1 MGVNKVNYGAK
12 TVIDLSKDTVTAS
25 KLLKGV
31 TAHDKNGDQ
40 ITGTYEA
47 GTSGGGTD
55 TSDATA
61 VASNILEEKTAY
73 IASGK
78 VTGTMQNRGATAGT
92 ISKKT
97 GAYIIPEGY
106 HNGDGSV
113 TIAEAEREKIV
124 PENIKN
130 GITLL
135 GVSGTY
141 TGDGTGGTEVD
152 KTGKGEYLWAK
163 YTELIGWVKTSE
175 DVGKDRPSGYSTT
188 EYTGATITEDGY
200 YKLDNSIGINKYY
213 LPTGATN
220 GKTKSVLYRP
230 YGYRTDYYI
239 LTLSDEKGAT
249 GKKGTDLLG
258 YISSDS
264 SDSYPN
270 AGVQDGV
277 YYLAVSAPDVNA
289 IASKML
295 ENTVACGPDGKVTG
309 TIKRLTAQ
317 TITPGTEDQNI
328 DAGVYLSGKQ
338 TIKGDANLLAENIK
352 EGVELFGIT
361 GTYTGGDTVNP
372 YKGKT
377 IVAFGDSIIAGWGW
391 KEGTGIVQ
399 PLKEK
404 YPDGTWINNAESG
417 ANIAISNNPA
427 HTPIISQI
435 RSYIGQPDA
444 IIFDGGVND
453 LNNNIAMGN
462 ISDSYDS
469 NYDTTTICG
478 AMESALQ
485 YVMDTFPLAVKLYI
499 IPHSFSKNNYVDS
512 VHEKMIEIC
521 KKWNMPYLD
530 MRKCAQIAMT
540 SKNKSKYTRNAN
552 TGVGDGVHP
561 TETWY
566 RKFYAPLVD
575 QRLRDL
581 GIGYTESVAPA
592 TVPVTGVTLDK
603 STLSMQVGD
612 SQKLTS
618 TVRPSNATNQ
628 SVKWLASNDN
638 ITVSNGTV
646 TAKSTGRAVV
656 TVQTD
661 DGGYTATCD
670 VTIQKK
676 VPEIVPVT
684 GVELN
689 KSQMTLE
696 VDSSVTLIATVKP
709 STATNQSVK
718 WSVNNSNVIVQNG
731 TVTAKTVG
739 TSIVTVTTND
749 GNHKAQCTVEV
760 IAKQVQPSEPH
771 TNIGGLNIDGNC
783 YFDTEVLPDQNTN
796 TDIRL
801 YVKSNSTYICGARDD
816 NYKYGFTKTDN
827 FYAIR
832 GTVSSS
838 AKSCTF
844 WEDTWT
850 IKQTGATASFN
861 NNTVELDPIDSFTL
875 TSPYYIGTMSKNG
888 ASAGAGMVGAIIYA
902 KIYSG
907 SNLVADMIP
916 VKKSDGTL
924 CLYDEIRKKYLY
936 NKGSGAVTE
945 LK

>member
-1 MGVNKVNYGAK
+1 MGVSKINYGPR
-12 TVIDLSKDTVTAS
+12 TVMDLSKDTVTAS

-40 ITGTYEA
+40 ITGTYE
-47 GTSGGGTD
+47 
-55 TSDATA
+55 
-61 VASNILEEKTAY
+61 
-73 IASGK
+73 
-78 VTGTMQNRGATAGT
+78 
-92 ISKKT
+92 
-97 GAYIIPEGY
+97 
-106 HNGDGSV
+106 GDGS
-113 TIAEAEREKIV
+113 
-124 PENIKN
+124 
-130 GITLL
+130 
-135 GVSGTY
+135 
-141 TGDGTGGTEVD
+141 GGTEID
-152 KTGKGEYLWAK
+152 KTGNGAYAWAK
-163 YTELIGWVKTSE
+163 YSELIDYVETKESTGSSN
-175 DVGKDRPSGYSTT
+175 RPSGFDYTQ
-188 EYTGATITEDGY
+188 EYTSRTITSDGY
-200 YKLDNSIGINKYY
+200 YNLKSGGISLDKLY
-213 LPTGATN
+213 LPTNSEN
-220 GKTKSVLYRP
+220 GKAKKIAYKP
-230 YGYRTDYYI
+230 YGYNTQYQI
-239 LTLSDEKGAT
+239 WTLSDEKGAT

-435 RSYIGQPDA
+435 RSYTGQPDA

-838 AKSCTF
+838 AKPCMF

-861 NNTVELDPIDSFTL
+861 NNTVELDPIDSFAL
-875 TSPYYIGTMSKNG
+875 TSPFYIGCMSKNG
-888 ASAGAGMVGAIIYA
+888 EAAGAGMVGAIIYA

-907 SNLVADMIP
+907 SELVADMIP
-916 VKKSDGTL
+916 VKKADGTL

>member
-1 MGVNKVNYGAK
+1 MTIEEALEASAVELVNDIFLINPESRVITVPESEKIFGVYNDGNTERKHFRCPKIVGDN
-12 TVIDLSKDTVTAS
+12 IDLSAMH
-25 KLLKGV
+25 LYINYQN
-31 TAHDKNGDQ
+31 ANGQKYPYLIEDVQ
-40 ITGTYEA
+40 TDGDYITF
-47 GTSGGGTD
+47 S
-55 TSDATA
+55 
-61 VASNILEEKTAY
+61 
-73 IASGK
+73 
-78 VTGTMQNRGATAGT
+78 
-92 ISKKT
+92 
-97 GAYIIPEGY
+97 
-106 HNGDGSV
+106 
-113 TIAEAEREKIV
+113 
-124 PENIKN
+124 
-130 GITLL
+130 
-135 GVSGTY
+135 
-141 TGDGTGGTEVD
+141 
-152 KTGKGEYLWAK
+152 W
-163 YTELIGWVKTSE
+163 LIG
-175 DVGKDRPSGYSTT
+175 
-188 EYTGATITEDGY
+188 
-200 YKLDNSIGINKYY
+200 
-213 LPTGATN
+213 
-220 GKTKSVLYRP
+220 
-230 YGYRTDYYI
+230 
-239 LTLSDEKGAT
+239 
-249 GKKGTDLLG
+249 
-258 YISSDS
+258 
-264 SDSYPN
+264 
-270 AGVQDGV
+270 
-277 YYLAVSAPDVNA
+277 PDV
-289 IASKML
+289 
-295 ENTVACGPDGKVTG
+295 VA
-309 TIKRLTAQ
+309 
-317 TITPGTEDQNI
+317 
-328 DAGVYLSGKQ
+328 Y
-338 TIKGDANLLAENIK
+338 KGQVKFILCAKKDANLEWNTTLAEGTVLEGLEATDEVVDRNPDIIEQILTRLDNVTEIPQEKVSSAVEEYMAKNPINIP
-352 EGVELFGIT
+352 ES
-361 GTYTGGDTVNP
+361 P

-435 RSYIGQPDA
+435 RSYTGQPDA

-838 AKSCTF
+838 AKPCTF

-907 SNLVADMIP
+907 SELVADMIP
-916 VKKSDGTL
+916 VKKADGTL

>member
-1 MGVNKVNYGAK
+1 MTIEEALEASAVELVNDIFLINPESRVITVPESEKIFGVYNDGNTERKHFRCPKIVGDN
-12 TVIDLSKDTVTAS
+12 IDLSAMH
-25 KLLKGV
+25 LYINYQN
-31 TAHDKNGDQ
+31 ANGQKYPYLIEDVQ
-40 ITGTYEA
+40 TDGDYITF
-47 GTSGGGTD
+47 S
-55 TSDATA
+55 
-61 VASNILEEKTAY
+61 
-73 IASGK
+73 
-78 VTGTMQNRGATAGT
+78 
-92 ISKKT
+92 
-97 GAYIIPEGY
+97 
-106 HNGDGSV
+106 
-113 TIAEAEREKIV
+113 
-124 PENIKN
+124 
-130 GITLL
+130 
-135 GVSGTY
+135 
-141 TGDGTGGTEVD
+141 
-152 KTGKGEYLWAK
+152 W
-163 YTELIGWVKTSE
+163 LIG
-175 DVGKDRPSGYSTT
+175 
-188 EYTGATITEDGY
+188 
-200 YKLDNSIGINKYY
+200 
-213 LPTGATN
+213 
-220 GKTKSVLYRP
+220 
-230 YGYRTDYYI
+230 
-239 LTLSDEKGAT
+239 
-249 GKKGTDLLG
+249 
-258 YISSDS
+258 
-264 SDSYPN
+264 
-270 AGVQDGV
+270 
-277 YYLAVSAPDVNA
+277 PDV
-289 IASKML
+289 
-295 ENTVACGPDGKVTG
+295 VA
-309 TIKRLTAQ
+309 
-317 TITPGTEDQNI
+317 
-328 DAGVYLSGKQ
+328 Y
-338 TIKGDANLLAENIK
+338 KGQVKFILCAKKDANLEWNTTLAEGTVLEGLEATDEVVDRNPDIIEQILTRLDNVTEIPQEKVSSAVEEYMAKNPINIP
-352 EGVELFGIT
+352 ES
-361 GTYTGGDTVNP
+361 P

-435 RSYIGQPDA
+435 RSYTGQPDA

-575 QRLRDL
+575 RRLRDL

-801 YVKSNSTYICGARDD
+801 HVKSNSTYICGARDD

-827 FYAIR
+827 FYAVR

-838 AKSCTF
+838 AKPCTF

-850 IKQTGATASFN
+850 IKQTGATTSFN
-861 NNTVELDPIDSFTL
+861 NNMVELDPIDSFTL

-907 SNLVADMIP
+907 SELIADMIP
-916 VKKSDGTL
+916 VQKSDGTL
-924 CLYDEIRKKYLY
+924 CLYDKIRKKYLY

>member
-1 MGVNKVNYGAK
+1 MA
-12 TVIDLSKDTVTAS
+12 I
-25 KLLKGV
+25 
-31 TAHDKNGDQ
+31 Q
-40 ITGTYEA
+40 
-47 GTSGGGTD
+47 
-55 TSDATA
+55 
-61 VASNILEEKTAY
+61 
-73 IASGK
+73 
-78 VTGTMQNRGATAGT
+78 MRRGQ
-92 ISKKT
+92 
-97 GAYIIPEGY
+97 
-106 HNGDGSV
+106 SV
-113 TIAEAEREKIV
+113 DFD
-124 PENIKN
+124 P
-130 GITLL
+130 
-135 GVSGTY
+135 
-141 TGDGTGGTEVD
+141 
-152 KTGKGEYLWAK
+152 
-163 YTELIGWVKTSE
+163 
-175 DVGKDRPSGYSTT
+175 
-188 EYTGATITEDGY
+188 
-200 YKLDNSIGINKYY
+200 
-213 LPTGATN
+213 
-220 GKTKSVLYRP
+220 
-230 YGYRTDYYI
+230 
-239 LTLSDEKGAT
+239 
-249 GKKGTDLLG
+249 
-258 YISSDS
+258 
-264 SDSYPN
+264 
-270 AGVQDGV
+270 
-277 YYLAVSAPDVNA
+277 
-289 IASKML
+289 SKML
-295 ENTVACGPDGKVTG
+295 PGEWAVSTDNESQKQMVYMCFAPGVV
-309 TIKRLTAQ
+309 KRMATL
-317 TITPGTEDQNI
+317 EDF
-328 DAGVYLSGKQ
+328 SGGSGS
-338 TIKGDANLLAENIK
+338 TN
-352 EGVELFGIT
+352 VET
-361 GTYTGGDTVNP
+361 SP

-453 LNNNIAMGN
+453 LNNSIPIGSIESGYDA
-462 ISDSYDS
+462 SY
-469 NYDTTTICG
+469 NTGTFCG

-485 YVMDTFPLAVKLYI
+485 YIMDTYPLAVKLYI
-499 IPHSFSKNNYVDS
+499 IPHSFAKDNSYVDS
-512 VHEKMIEIC
+512 IYSKAIEIC
-521 KKWNMPYLD
+521 DKWNMPYLD
-530 MRKCAQIAMT
+530 MRKCSQIAMT

-592 TVPVTGVTLDK
+592 TVSVTGVTLDK

-646 TAKSTGRAVV
+646 TAKSVGNSVV
-656 TVQTD
+656 TVRTV

-838 AKSCTF
+838 AKPCTF

-907 SNLVADMIP
+907 SELVADMIP
-916 VKKSDGTL
+916 VKKADGTL

-945 LK
+945 LKQMT

>member
-1 MGVNKVNYGAK
+1 MGVSKINYGPR
-12 TVIDLSKDTVTAS
+12 TVMDLSKDTVTAS

-40 ITGTYEA
+40 ITGTYE
-47 GTSGGGTD
+47 
-55 TSDATA
+55 
-61 VASNILEEKTAY
+61 
-73 IASGK
+73 
-78 VTGTMQNRGATAGT
+78 
-92 ISKKT
+92 
-97 GAYIIPEGY
+97 
-106 HNGDGSV
+106 GDGS
-113 TIAEAEREKIV
+113 
-124 PENIKN
+124 
-130 GITLL
+130 
-135 GVSGTY
+135 
-141 TGDGTGGTEVD
+141 GGTEID
-152 KTGKGEYLWAK
+152 KTGNGAYAWAK
-163 YTELIGWVKTSE
+163 YSELIDYVETKESTGSSN
-175 DVGKDRPSGYSTT
+175 RPSGFDYTQ
-188 EYTGATITEDGY
+188 EYTSRTITSDGY
-200 YKLDNSIGINKYY
+200 YNLKSGGISLDKLY
-213 LPTGATN
+213 LPTNSEN
-220 GKTKSVLYRP
+220 GKAKKIAYKP
-230 YGYRTDYYI
+230 YGYNTQYQI
-239 LTLSDEKGAT
+239 WTLSDEKGAT

-907 SNLVADMIP
+907 SELVADMIP
-916 VKKSDGTL
+916 VKKADGTL

>member
-1 MGVNKVNYGAK
+1 MGVSKINYGPR
-12 TVIDLSKDTVTAS
+12 TVMDLSKDTVTAS

-40 ITGTYEA
+40 ITGTYE
-47 GTSGGGTD
+47 
-55 TSDATA
+55 
-61 VASNILEEKTAY
+61 
-73 IASGK
+73 
-78 VTGTMQNRGATAGT
+78 
-92 ISKKT
+92 
-97 GAYIIPEGY
+97 
-106 HNGDGSV
+106 GDGS
-113 TIAEAEREKIV
+113 
-124 PENIKN
+124 
-130 GITLL
+130 
-135 GVSGTY
+135 
-141 TGDGTGGTEVD
+141 GGTEID
-152 KTGKGEYLWAK
+152 KTGNGAYAWAK
-163 YTELIGWVKTSE
+163 YSELIDYVETKESTGSSN
-175 DVGKDRPSGYSTT
+175 RPSGFDYTQ
-188 EYTGATITEDGY
+188 EYTSRTITSDGY
-200 YKLDNSIGINKYY
+200 YNLKSGGISLDKLY
-213 LPTGATN
+213 LPTNSEN
-220 GKTKSVLYRP
+220 GKAKKIAYKP
-230 YGYRTDYYI
+230 YGYNTQYQI
-239 LTLSDEKGAT
+239 WTLSDEKGAT

-391 KEGTGIVQ
+391 QEGTGIVQ

-435 RSYIGQPDA
+435 RSYTGQPDA

-561 TETWY
+561 VESWY
-566 RKFYAPLVD
+566 RTFYSPVVD
-575 QRLRDL
+575 QKLRSL
-581 GIGYTESVAPA
+581 GIGYATASVAPTVIAVTSVSLDKNTLSIKKGESAILTA
-592 TVPVTGVTLDK
+592 TVK
-603 STLSMQVGD
+603 
-612 SQKLTS
+612 
-618 TVRPSNATNQ
+618 PSNATNQ
-628 SVKWLASNDN
+628 SVKWSTSNSN
-638 ITVSNGTV
+638 VTVSNGEV
-646 TAKSTGRAVV
+646 TGKAVGTSVV
-656 TVQTD
+656 TVTTD
-661 DGGYTATCD
+661 DGGYTA
-670 VTIQKK
+670 
-676 VPEIVPVT
+676 
-684 GVELN
+684 
-689 KSQMTLE
+689 
-696 VDSSVTLIATVKP
+696 
-709 STATNQSVK
+709 
-718 WSVNNSNVIVQNG
+718 
-731 TVTAKTVG
+731 
-739 TSIVTVTTND
+739 
-749 GNHKAQCTVEV
+749 QCTVNVAENTV
-760 IAKQVQPSEPH
+760 DPSESH
-771 TNIGGLNIDGNC
+771 TKLESLSVDGNC
-783 YFDTEVLPDQNTN
+783 YFDTEILPDQNTN
-796 TDIRL
+796 TEAKL
-801 YVKSNSTYICGARDD
+801 YIKSGTTYICGARDD
-816 NYKYGFTKTDN
+816 KYKYGYTVTDN

-832 GTVSSS
+832 GSVSSA
-838 AKSCTF
+838 AKNTAF
-844 WEDTWT
+844 WEDVWT
-850 IKQTGATASFN
+850 IKQNGATTTFGN
-861 NNTVELDPIDSFTL
+861 NSVTLDNAGNFAL
-875 TSPYYIGTMSKNG
+875 TSPFYIGCMSKNG
-888 ASAGAGMVGAIIYA
+888 EAAGAGLKGKIYYA

-907 SNLVADMIP
+907 SELVADMIP
-916 VKKSDGTL
+916 VKKADGTL

>member
-1 MGVNKVNYGAK
+1 MTIEEALEASAVELVNDIFLINPESRVITVPESEKIFGVYNDGNTERKHFRCPKIVGDN
-12 TVIDLSKDTVTAS
+12 IDLSAMH
-25 KLLKGV
+25 LYINYQN
-31 TAHDKNGDQ
+31 ANGQKYPYLIEDVQ
-40 ITGTYEA
+40 TDGDYITF
-47 GTSGGGTD
+47 S
-55 TSDATA
+55 
-61 VASNILEEKTAY
+61 
-73 IASGK
+73 
-78 VTGTMQNRGATAGT
+78 
-92 ISKKT
+92 
-97 GAYIIPEGY
+97 
-106 HNGDGSV
+106 
-113 TIAEAEREKIV
+113 
-124 PENIKN
+124 
-130 GITLL
+130 
-135 GVSGTY
+135 
-141 TGDGTGGTEVD
+141 
-152 KTGKGEYLWAK
+152 W
-163 YTELIGWVKTSE
+163 LIG
-175 DVGKDRPSGYSTT
+175 
-188 EYTGATITEDGY
+188 
-200 YKLDNSIGINKYY
+200 
-213 LPTGATN
+213 
-220 GKTKSVLYRP
+220 
-230 YGYRTDYYI
+230 
-239 LTLSDEKGAT
+239 
-249 GKKGTDLLG
+249 
-258 YISSDS
+258 
-264 SDSYPN
+264 
-270 AGVQDGV
+270 
-277 YYLAVSAPDVNA
+277 PDV
-289 IASKML
+289 
-295 ENTVACGPDGKVTG
+295 VA
-309 TIKRLTAQ
+309 
-317 TITPGTEDQNI
+317 
-328 DAGVYLSGKQ
+328 Y
-338 TIKGDANLLAENIK
+338 KGQVKFILCAKKDANLEWNTTLAEGTVLEGLEATDEVVDRNPDIIEQILTRLDNVTEIPQEKVSSAVEEYMAKNPINIP
-352 EGVELFGIT
+352 ES
-361 GTYTGGDTVNP
+361 P

-435 RSYIGQPDA
+435 RSYTGQPDA

-575 QRLRDL
+575 RRLRDL

-801 YVKSNSTYICGARDD
+801 HVKSNSTYICGARDD

-838 AKSCTF
+838 AKPCTF

-850 IKQTGATASFN
+850 IKQTGATTSFN
-861 NNTVELDPIDSFTL
+861 NNMVELDPIDSFTL

-907 SNLVADMIP
+907 SELIADMIP
-916 VKKSDGTL
+916 VQKSDGTL
-924 CLYDEIRKKYLY
+924 CLYDKIRK
-936 NKGSGAVTE
+936 
-945 LK
+945 

>member
-1 MGVNKVNYGAK
+1 MTIEEALEASAVELVNDIFLINPESRVITVPESEKIFGVYNDGNTERKHFRCPKIVGDN
-12 TVIDLSKDTVTAS
+12 IDLSAMH
-25 KLLKGV
+25 LYINYQN
-31 TAHDKNGDQ
+31 ANGQKYPYLIEDVQ
-40 ITGTYEA
+40 TDGDYITF
-47 GTSGGGTD
+47 S
-55 TSDATA
+55 
-61 VASNILEEKTAY
+61 
-73 IASGK
+73 
-78 VTGTMQNRGATAGT
+78 
-92 ISKKT
+92 
-97 GAYIIPEGY
+97 
-106 HNGDGSV
+106 
-113 TIAEAEREKIV
+113 
-124 PENIKN
+124 
-130 GITLL
+130 
-135 GVSGTY
+135 
-141 TGDGTGGTEVD
+141 
-152 KTGKGEYLWAK
+152 W
-163 YTELIGWVKTSE
+163 LIG
-175 DVGKDRPSGYSTT
+175 
-188 EYTGATITEDGY
+188 
-200 YKLDNSIGINKYY
+200 
-213 LPTGATN
+213 
-220 GKTKSVLYRP
+220 
-230 YGYRTDYYI
+230 
-239 LTLSDEKGAT
+239 
-249 GKKGTDLLG
+249 
-258 YISSDS
+258 
-264 SDSYPN
+264 
-270 AGVQDGV
+270 
-277 YYLAVSAPDVNA
+277 PDV
-289 IASKML
+289 
-295 ENTVACGPDGKVTG
+295 VA
-309 TIKRLTAQ
+309 
-317 TITPGTEDQNI
+317 
-328 DAGVYLSGKQ
+328 Y
-338 TIKGDANLLAENIK
+338 KGQVKFILCAKKDANLEWNTTLAEGTVLEGLEATDEVVDRNPDIIEQILTRLDNVTEIPQEKVSSAVEEYMAKNPINIP
-352 EGVELFGIT
+352 ES
-361 GTYTGGDTVNP
+361 P

-435 RSYIGQPDA
+435 RSYAGQPDA

-575 QRLRDL
+575 RRLRDL

-709 STATNQSVK
+709 PTATNQSVK

-907 SNLVADMIP
+907 SELVADMIP
-916 VKKSDGTL
+916 VKKADGTL

>member
-1 MGVNKVNYGAK
+1 MGINKVMYGSR
-12 TVIDLSKDTVTAS
+12 TVIDISGDTVTPD
-25 KLLKGV
+25 KLLSGV
-31 TAHDKNGDQ
+31 IGHNASGER
-40 ITGTYEA
+40 ITGTHKCE
-47 GTSGGGTD
+47 GGT
-55 TSDATA
+55 AEG
-61 VASNILEEKTAY
+61 I
-73 IASGK
+73 G
-78 VTGTMQNRGATAGT
+78 
-92 ISKKT
+92 T
-97 GAYIIPEGY
+97 GAYVWAIYDTKEEWDYTTKSLSGSTFPNGY
-106 HNGDGSV
+106 D
-113 TIAEAEREKIV
+113 
-124 PENIKN
+124 
-130 GITLL
+130 
-135 GVSGTY
+135 
-141 TGDGTGGTEVD
+141 
-152 KTGKGEYLWAK
+152 
-163 YTELIGWVKTSE
+163 
-175 DVGKDRPSGYSTT
+175 STT
-188 EYTGATITEDGY
+188 YVGWTITDDGY
-200 YKLDNSIGINKYY
+200 FELNKGTTSGDTYY
-213 LPTGATN
+213 LPED
-220 GKTKSVLYRP
+220 SVGRKAKKILREGRYSAINP
-230 YGYRTDYYI
+230 YTVMTVKDAPD
-239 LTLSDEKGAT
+239 TVKG
-249 GKKGTDLLG
+249 DNLLG
-258 YISSDS
+258 YISADAA
-264 SDSYPN
+264 DAYPLK
-270 AGVQDGV
+270 GVQDNK
-277 YYLAVSAPDVNA
+277 YYIRISGSDADATA
-289 IASKML
+289 GKML
-295 ENTVACGPDGKVTG
+295 SGIVGYTNNGRVTG
-309 TIKRLTAQ
+309 SIQSQAAQ

-435 RSYIGQPDA
+435 RSYTGQPDA

-575 QRLRDL
+575 RRLRDL
-581 GIGYTESVAPA
+581 GIGYTESVTP
-592 TVPVTGVTLDK
+592 TIIPVTGVTLDK
-603 STLSMQVGD
+603 SALSMQVGA
-612 SQKLTS
+612 SQKLTCM
-618 TVRPSNATNQ
+618 VQPPNATNQ
-628 SVKWLASNDN
+628 SVTWLASNDN

-646 TAKSTGRAVV
+646 TAKSVGNSVV
-656 TVQTD
+656 TVRTV
-661 DGGYTATCD
+661 DGGYTAVCD

-718 WSVNNSNVIVQNG
+718 WSTSNSNVTVSNG
-731 TVTAKTVG
+731 EVTGKAVG
-739 TSIVTVTTND
+739 TSVVTVTTDD
-749 GNHKAQCTVEV
+749 GGYTAQCTVNVAENTV
-760 IAKQVQPSEPH
+760 NPSESH
-771 TNIGGLNIDGNC
+771 TELESLSVDGNC
-783 YFDTEVLPDQNTN
+783 YFDTKILPDQNTN
-796 TDIRL
+796 TETKL
-801 YVKSNSTYICGARDD
+801 YVKSGTTYICGARDD
-816 NYKYGFTKTDN
+816 NYKYGYTTTDN
-827 FYAIR
+827 FYAVR
-832 GTVSSS
+832 GSVSSA
-838 AKSCTF
+838 AKNTAF
-844 WEDTWT
+844 WEDNWV
-850 IKQTGATASFN
+850 IKQNGATTTFGN
-861 NNTVELDPIDSFTL
+861 NSVTLDNAGDFAL
-875 TSPYYIGTMSKNG
+875 TSPYYIGCMSKNG
-888 ASAGAGMVGAIIYA
+888 EAAGTGLKGKIYYS

-924 CLYDEIRKKYLY
+924 CLYDKVRKKYLY

>member
-1 MGVNKVNYGAK
+1 MAIQMRRGAYAEFDPLKMLPGEWAVSIDNEPQKQMVYMCFAPGVVKRMA
-12 TVIDLSKDTVTAS
+12 TLEDF
-25 KLLKGV
+25 
-31 TAHDKNGDQ
+31 
-40 ITGTYEA
+40 
-47 GTSGGGTD
+47 SGGSGSTNVE
-55 TSDATA
+55 TS
-61 VASNILEEKTAY
+61 
-73 IASGK
+73 
-78 VTGTMQNRGATAGT
+78 
-92 ISKKT
+92 
-97 GAYIIPEGY
+97 
-106 HNGDGSV
+106 
-113 TIAEAEREKIV
+113 
-124 PENIKN
+124 
-130 GITLL
+130 
-135 GVSGTY
+135 
-141 TGDGTGGTEVD
+141 
-152 KTGKGEYLWAK
+152 
-163 YTELIGWVKTSE
+163 
-175 DVGKDRPSGYSTT
+175 
-188 EYTGATITEDGY
+188 
-200 YKLDNSIGINKYY
+200 
-213 LPTGATN
+213 
-220 GKTKSVLYRP
+220 
-230 YGYRTDYYI
+230 
-239 LTLSDEKGAT
+239 
-249 GKKGTDLLG
+249 
-258 YISSDS
+258 
-264 SDSYPN
+264 
-270 AGVQDGV
+270 
-277 YYLAVSAPDVNA
+277 
-289 IASKML
+289 
-295 ENTVACGPDGKVTG
+295 
-309 TIKRLTAQ
+309 
-317 TITPGTEDQNI
+317 
-328 DAGVYLSGKQ
+328 
-338 TIKGDANLLAENIK
+338 
-352 EGVELFGIT
+352 
-361 GTYTGGDTVNP
+361 P

-453 LNNNIAMGN
+453 LNNSIPIGSIESGYDA
-462 ISDSYDS
+462 SY
-469 NYDTTTICG
+469 NTGTFCG

-485 YVMDTFPLAVKLYI
+485 YIMDTYPLAVKLYI
-499 IPHSFSKNNYVDS
+499 IPHSFAKDNSYVDS
-512 VHEKMIEIC
+512 IYSKAIEIC
-521 KKWNMPYLD
+521 DKWNMPYLD
-530 MRKCAQIAMT
+530 MRKCSQIAMT

-561 TETWY
+561 VESWY
-566 RKFYAPLVD
+566 RTFYSPVID
-575 QRLRDL
+575 QKLRSL
-581 GIGYTESVAPA
+581 GIGYTTASVAPTVIPVTSVSLDKNTLNIKKGESATLTA
-592 TVPVTGVTLDK
+592 TVK
-603 STLSMQVGD
+603 
-612 SQKLTS
+612 
-618 TVRPSNATNQ
+618 PSDATNR
-628 SVKWLASNDN
+628 SVKWSANNSNV
-638 ITVSNGTV
+638 TVSNGKV
-646 TAKSTGRAVV
+646 TGKAVGTSVV
-656 TVQTD
+656 TVTTD

-749 GNHKAQCTVEV
+749 GNYKAQCTVEV

-816 NYKYGFTKTDN
+816 NYKYGYTKTDN

-838 AKSCTF
+838 AKPCTF

-907 SNLVADMIP
+907 SELIADMIP

-924 CLYDEIRKKYLY
+924 CLYDKIRKKYLY

-945 LK
+945 LKQMT

>member
-1 MGVNKVNYGAK
+1 MTIEEALEASAVELVNDIFLINPESRVITVPESEKIFGVYNDGNTERKHFRCPKIVGDN
-12 TVIDLSKDTVTAS
+12 IDLSAMH
-25 KLLKGV
+25 LYINYQN
-31 TAHDKNGDQ
+31 ANGQKYPYLIEDVQ
-40 ITGTYEA
+40 TDGDYITF
-47 GTSGGGTD
+47 S
-55 TSDATA
+55 
-61 VASNILEEKTAY
+61 
-73 IASGK
+73 
-78 VTGTMQNRGATAGT
+78 
-92 ISKKT
+92 
-97 GAYIIPEGY
+97 
-106 HNGDGSV
+106 
-113 TIAEAEREKIV
+113 
-124 PENIKN
+124 
-130 GITLL
+130 
-135 GVSGTY
+135 
-141 TGDGTGGTEVD
+141 
-152 KTGKGEYLWAK
+152 W
-163 YTELIGWVKTSE
+163 LIG
-175 DVGKDRPSGYSTT
+175 
-188 EYTGATITEDGY
+188 
-200 YKLDNSIGINKYY
+200 
-213 LPTGATN
+213 
-220 GKTKSVLYRP
+220 
-230 YGYRTDYYI
+230 
-239 LTLSDEKGAT
+239 
-249 GKKGTDLLG
+249 
-258 YISSDS
+258 
-264 SDSYPN
+264 
-270 AGVQDGV
+270 
-277 YYLAVSAPDVNA
+277 PDV
-289 IASKML
+289 
-295 ENTVACGPDGKVTG
+295 VA
-309 TIKRLTAQ
+309 
-317 TITPGTEDQNI
+317 
-328 DAGVYLSGKQ
+328 Y
-338 TIKGDANLLAENIK
+338 KGQVKFILCAKKDANLEWNTTLAEGTVLEGLEATDEVVDRNPDIIEQILTRLDNVTEIPQEKVSSAVEEYMAKNPINIP
-352 EGVELFGIT
+352 ES
-361 GTYTGGDTVNP
+361 P

-391 KEGTGIVQ
+391 REGTGIVQ

-404 YPDGTWINNAESG
+404 YPDGIWINNAESG
-417 ANIAISNNPA
+417 ANIAISNSPA

-435 RSYIGQPDA
+435 RSYTGQPDA

-907 SNLVADMIP
+907 SELVADMIP

-924 CLYDEIRKKYLY
+924 CLYDKVRKKYIY
-936 NKGSGAVTE
+936 KSGNGAVTE

>member
-1 MGVNKVNYGAK
+1 MGVSKINYGPR
-12 TVIDLSKDTVTAS
+12 TVMDLSKDTVTAS

-40 ITGTYEA
+40 ITGTYE
-47 GTSGGGTD
+47 
-55 TSDATA
+55 
-61 VASNILEEKTAY
+61 
-73 IASGK
+73 
-78 VTGTMQNRGATAGT
+78 
-92 ISKKT
+92 
-97 GAYIIPEGY
+97 
-106 HNGDGSV
+106 GDGS
-113 TIAEAEREKIV
+113 
-124 PENIKN
+124 
-130 GITLL
+130 
-135 GVSGTY
+135 
-141 TGDGTGGTEVD
+141 GGTEID
-152 KTGKGEYLWAK
+152 KTGNGAYAWAK
-163 YTELIGWVKTSE
+163 YSELIDYVETKESTGSSN
-175 DVGKDRPSGYSTT
+175 RPSGFDYTQ
-188 EYTGATITEDGY
+188 EYTSRTITSDGY
-200 YKLDNSIGINKYY
+200 YNLKSGGMSLDKLY
-213 LPTGATN
+213 LPTNSEN
-220 GKTKSVLYRP
+220 GKAKKIAYKP
-230 YGYRTDYYI
+230 YGYNTQYQI
-239 LTLSDEKGAT
+239 WTLSDEKGAT

-485 YVMDTFPLAVKLYI
+485 YVMDTFPLTVKLYI

-612 SQKLTS
+612 SQKLTCM
-618 TVRPSNATNQ
+618 VQPPNATNQ
-628 SVKWLASNDN
+628 SVTWLASNDN

-646 TAKSTGRAVV
+646 TAKSVGNSVV
-656 TVQTD
+656 TVRTV

-801 YVKSNSTYICGARDD
+801 YVKSNSTYIYGARDD

-827 FYAIR
+827 FYVIR

-838 AKSCTF
+838 AKPCMF

-907 SNLVADMIP
+907 SELVADMIP
-916 VKKSDGTL
+916 VKKADGTL

>member
-25 KLLKGV
+25 KLLKGI
-31 TAHDKNGDQ
+31 TAHDKNGDK

-47 GTSGGGTD
+47 GSSGGTD

-97 GAYIIPEGY
+97 GTYIIPEGY

-141 TGDGTGGTEVD
+141 TGDGSGGTEVD

-163 YTELIGWVKTSE
+163 YTELIGWVKTSK

-230 YGYRTDYYI
+230 YGYRTDYYV

-377 IVAFGDSIIAGWGW
+377 IVGFGDSVFAGWGW
-391 KEGTGIVQ
+391 KEGTGIIQ

-404 YPDGTWINNAESG
+404 YPDATWINKAESG
-417 ANIAISNNPA
+417 ANMAVTSSPA
-427 HTPIISQI
+427 HTPIVNQI
-435 RSYIGQPDA
+435 TTYTGAADA

-453 LNNNIAMGN
+453 INNSIPIGSIESGYDA
-462 ISDSYDS
+462 SY
-469 NYDTTTICG
+469 NTGTFCG

-485 YVMDTFPLAVKLYI
+485 YIMDRYPLAVKLYI
-499 IPHSFSKNNYVDS
+499 IPHSFAKDNSYVDS
-512 VHEKMIEIC
+512 IYSKAIEIC
-521 KKWNMPYLD
+521 EKWNMPYLD
-530 MRKCAQIAMT
+530 MRVYSQIAMT
-540 SKNKSKYTRNAN
+540 SANKDKYTRNAN

-561 TETWY
+561 VESWY
-566 RKFYAPLVD
+566 RTFYSPVVD
-575 QRLRDL
+575 QKLRSL
-581 GIGYTESVAPA
+581 GIGYATASVAPTVIAVTSVSLDKNTLSIKKGESAILTA
-592 TVPVTGVTLDK
+592 TVK
-603 STLSMQVGD
+603 
-612 SQKLTS
+612 
-618 TVRPSNATNQ
+618 PSNATNQ
-628 SVKWLASNDN
+628 SVKWSTSNSN
-638 ITVSNGTV
+638 VTVSNGEV
-646 TAKSTGRAVV
+646 TGKAVGTSVV
-656 TVQTD
+656 TVTTD
-661 DGGYTATCD
+661 DGGYTA
-670 VTIQKK
+670 
-676 VPEIVPVT
+676 
-684 GVELN
+684 
-689 KSQMTLE
+689 
-696 VDSSVTLIATVKP
+696 
-709 STATNQSVK
+709 
-718 WSVNNSNVIVQNG
+718 
-731 TVTAKTVG
+731 
-739 TSIVTVTTND
+739 
-749 GNHKAQCTVEV
+749 QCTVNVAENTV
-760 IAKQVQPSEPH
+760 DPSESH
-771 TNIGGLNIDGNC
+771 TKLESLSVDGNC
-783 YFDTEVLPDQNTN
+783 YFDTEILPDQNTN
-796 TDIRL
+796 TEAKL
-801 YVKSNSTYICGARDD
+801 YIKSGTTYICGARDD
-816 NYKYGFTKTDN
+816 KYKYGYTVTDN

-832 GTVSSS
+832 GSVSSA
-838 AKSCTF
+838 AKNTAF
-844 WEDTWT
+844 WEDVWT
-850 IKQTGATASFN
+850 IKQNGATTTFGN
-861 NNTVELDPIDSFTL
+861 NSVTLDNAGNFAL
-875 TSPYYIGTMSKNG
+875 TSPFYIGCMSKNG
-888 ASAGAGMVGAIIYA
+888 EAAGAGLKGKIYYA

-907 SNLVADMIP
+907 SELVADMIP
-916 VKKSDGTL
+916 VKKADGTL

>member
-1 MGVNKVNYGAK
+1 MTIEEALEASAVELVNDIFLINPESRVITVPESEKIFGVYNDGNTERKHFRCPKIVGDN
-12 TVIDLSKDTVTAS
+12 IDLSAMHLYINYQNANGQKYPYLIEDVQTDGDYITFSWLIGPDVVAYKGQVKFILCAKKDANSEWNTTLAEGTVLEGLEATDEVVDRNPDIIEQI
-25 KLLKGV
+25 LTRLDNV
-31 TAHDKNGDQ
+31 TEIPQEKISSAVEEYMAKNP
-40 ITGTYEA
+40 I
-47 GTSGGGTD
+47 
-55 TSDATA
+55 
-61 VASNILEEKTAY
+61 N
-73 IASGK
+73 
-78 VTGTMQNRGATAGT
+78 
-92 ISKKT
+92 
-97 GAYIIPEGY
+97 IPE
-106 HNGDGSV
+106 S
-113 TIAEAEREKIV
+113 
-124 PENIKN
+124 
-130 GITLL
+130 
-135 GVSGTY
+135 
-141 TGDGTGGTEVD
+141 
-152 KTGKGEYLWAK
+152 
-163 YTELIGWVKTSE
+163 
-175 DVGKDRPSGYSTT
+175 
-188 EYTGATITEDGY
+188 
-200 YKLDNSIGINKYY
+200 
-213 LPTGATN
+213 
-220 GKTKSVLYRP
+220 
-230 YGYRTDYYI
+230 
-239 LTLSDEKGAT
+239 
-249 GKKGTDLLG
+249 
-258 YISSDS
+258 
-264 SDSYPN
+264 
-270 AGVQDGV
+270 
-277 YYLAVSAPDVNA
+277 
-289 IASKML
+289 
-295 ENTVACGPDGKVTG
+295 
-309 TIKRLTAQ
+309 
-317 TITPGTEDQNI
+317 
-328 DAGVYLSGKQ
+328 
-338 TIKGDANLLAENIK
+338 
-352 EGVELFGIT
+352 
-361 GTYTGGDTVNP
+361 P

-561 TETWY
+561 TEAWY
-566 RKFYAPLVD
+566 RTFYAPVID

-581 GIGYTESVAPA
+581 GIGYTESVTP
-592 TVPVTGVTLDK
+592 TIISVTGVTLDK

-646 TAKSTGRAVV
+646 TAKTVGNSVV
-656 TVQTD
+656 TVRTV
-661 DGGYTATCD
+661 DGGYTAVCD

-801 YVKSNSTYICGARDD
+801 HVKSNSTYICGARDD

-827 FYAIR
+827 FYAVR

-838 AKSCTF
+838 AKPCTF

-850 IKQTGATASFN
+850 IKQTGATTSFN
-861 NNTVELDPIDSFTL
+861 NNMVELDPIDSFTL

-907 SNLVADMIP
+907 SELVADMIP
-916 VKKSDGTL
+916 VKKADGTL

>member
-25 KLLKGV
+25 KLLKGI
-31 TAHDKNGDQ
+31 TAHDKNGDK

-47 GTSGGGTD
+47 GSSGGTD

-97 GAYIIPEGY
+97 GTYIIPEGY

-135 GVSGTY
+135 GVS
-141 TGDGTGGTEVD
+141 
-152 KTGKGEYLWAK
+152 
-163 YTELIGWVKTSE
+163 
-175 DVGKDRPSGYSTT
+175 
-188 EYTGATITEDGY
+188 
-200 YKLDNSIGINKYY
+200 
-213 LPTGATN
+213 
-220 GKTKSVLYRP
+220 
-230 YGYRTDYYI
+230 
-239 LTLSDEKGAT
+239 
-249 GKKGTDLLG
+249 
-258 YISSDS
+258 
-264 SDSYPN
+264 
-270 AGVQDGV
+270 
-277 YYLAVSAPDVNA
+277 
-289 IASKML
+289 
-295 ENTVACGPDGKVTG
+295 
-309 TIKRLTAQ
+309 
-317 TITPGTEDQNI
+317 
-328 DAGVYLSGKQ
+328 
-338 TIKGDANLLAENIK
+338 
-352 EGVELFGIT
+352 

-435 RSYIGQPDA
+435 RSYTGQPDA

-561 TETWY
+561 VESWY
-566 RKFYAPLVD
+566 RTFYSPVVD
-575 QRLRDL
+575 QKLRSL
-581 GIGYTESVAPA
+581 GIGYATASVAP
-592 TVPVTGVTLDK
+592 TVIAVTSVSLDK
-603 STLSMQVGD
+603 NTLSIKKGE
-612 SQKLTS
+612 SAILT
-618 TVRPSNATNQ
+618 
-628 SVKWLASNDN
+628 
-638 ITVSNGTV
+638 
-646 TAKSTGRAVV
+646 
-656 TVQTD
+656 
-661 DGGYTATCD
+661 
-670 VTIQKK
+670 
-676 VPEIVPVT
+676 
-684 GVELN
+684 
-689 KSQMTLE
+689 
-696 VDSSVTLIATVKP
+696 ATVKP
-709 STATNQSVK
+709 SSATNQSVK
-718 WSVNNSNVIVQNG
+718 WSTSNSNVTVSNG
-731 TVTAKTVG
+731 EVTGKAVG
-739 TSIVTVTTND
+739 TSVVTVTTDD
-749 GNHKAQCTVEV
+749 GGYTAQCTVNVAENTV
-760 IAKQVQPSEPH
+760 DPSESH
-771 TNIGGLNIDGNC
+771 TELESLSVDGNC
-783 YFDTEVLPDQNTN
+783 YFDTEILPDQNTN
-796 TDIRL
+796 TEAKL
-801 YVKSNSTYICGARDD
+801 YIKSGTTYICGARDD
-816 NYKYGFTKTDN
+816 KYKYGYTVTDN

-832 GTVSSS
+832 GTVSSA
-838 AKSCTF
+838 AKNTAF
-844 WEDTWT
+844 WEDAWT
-850 IKQTGATASFN
+850 IKQNGATATFGN
-861 NNTVELDPIDSFTL
+861 NSVTLDNAGNFAL
-875 TSPYYIGTMSKNG
+875 TSPFYIGCMSKNG
-888 ASAGAGMVGAIIYA
+888 EAAGAGLKGKIYYA

-924 CLYDEIRKKYLY
+924 CLYDKVRKKYIY
-936 NKGSGAVTE
+936 NAGTGT
-945 LK
+945 LKEG

>member
-1 MGVNKVNYGAK
+1 MA
-12 TVIDLSKDTVTAS
+12 I
-25 KLLKGV
+25 
-31 TAHDKNGDQ
+31 Q
-40 ITGTYEA
+40 
-47 GTSGGGTD
+47 
-55 TSDATA
+55 
-61 VASNILEEKTAY
+61 
-73 IASGK
+73 
-78 VTGTMQNRGATAGT
+78 MRRG
-92 ISKKT
+92 
-97 GAYIIPEGY
+97 
-106 HNGDGSV
+106 
-113 TIAEAEREKIV
+113 
-124 PENIKN
+124 
-130 GITLL
+130 
-135 GVSGTY
+135 
-141 TGDGTGGTEVD
+141 
-152 KTGKGEYLWAK
+152 
-163 YTELIGWVKTSE
+163 
-175 DVGKDRPSGYSTT
+175 
-188 EYTGATITEDGY
+188 
-200 YKLDNSIGINKYY
+200 
-213 LPTGATN
+213 
-220 GKTKSVLYRP
+220 
-230 YGYRTDYYI
+230 
-239 LTLSDEKGAT
+239 
-249 GKKGTDLLG
+249 
-258 YISSDS
+258 
-264 SDSYPN
+264 
-270 AGVQDGV
+270 Q
-277 YYLAVSAPDVNA
+277 SADFDP
-289 IASKML
+289 SKML
-295 ENTVACGPDGKVTG
+295 PGEWAVSIDNESQKQMVYMCFAPGVV
-309 TIKRLTAQ
+309 KRMATL
-317 TITPGTEDQNI
+317 EDF
-328 DAGVYLSGKQ
+328 SGGSGS
-338 TIKGDANLLAENIK
+338 TN
-352 EGVELFGIT
+352 VET
-361 GTYTGGDTVNP
+361 SP

-391 KEGTGIVQ
+391 QEGTGIVQ

-417 ANIAISNNPA
+417 ANIAISNSPA
-427 HTPIISQI
+427 HTPIVNKI
-435 RSYIGQPDA
+435 RAYSGLADA

-453 LNNNIAMGN
+453 INNNITMGN
-462 ISDSYDS
+462 ITDSYDS

-478 AMESALQ
+478 AMESVLQ
-485 YVMDTFPLAVKLYI
+485 YIMDTYPLSVKLYI

-561 TETWY
+561 VESWY
-566 RKFYAPLVD
+566 RTFYSPVID
-575 QRLRDL
+575 QKLRSL
-581 GIGYTESVAPA
+581 GIGYATASVAPTVIPVTSVSLDKNTLNIKKGESATLTA
-592 TVPVTGVTLDK
+592 TVK
-603 STLSMQVGD
+603 
-612 SQKLTS
+612 
-618 TVRPSNATNQ
+618 PSDATNR
-628 SVKWLASNDN
+628 SVKWSANNSNV
-638 ITVSNGTV
+638 TVSNGKV
-646 TAKSTGRAVV
+646 TGQAVGTSVV
-656 TVQTD
+656 TVTTD

-709 STATNQSVK
+709 PTATNQSVK

-816 NYKYGFTKTDN
+816 NYKYGYTKTDN
-827 FYAIR
+827 FYVIR

-838 AKSCTF
+838 AKLHAF
-844 WEDTWT
+844 WEATWT

-861 NNTVELDPIDSFTL
+861 NDMVELDPIDSFTL

-888 ASAGAGMVGAIIYA
+888 ASAGAGMVGTIIYA

-907 SNLVADMIP
+907 SELVADMIP
-916 VKKSDGTL
+916 VKKADGTL
-924 CLYDEIRKKYLY
+924 CLYDKVRKKYLY

>member
-1 MGVNKVNYGAK
+1 MGINKVMYGSR
-12 TVIDLSKDTVTAS
+12 TVIDISGDTVTPD
-25 KLLKGV
+25 KLLSGV
-31 TAHDKNGDQ
+31 IGHNASGER
-40 ITGTYEA
+40 ITGTHKCE
-47 GTSGGGTD
+47 GGT
-55 TSDATA
+55 AEG
-61 VASNILEEKTAY
+61 I
-73 IASGK
+73 G
-78 VTGTMQNRGATAGT
+78 
-92 ISKKT
+92 T
-97 GAYIIPEGY
+97 GAYVWAIYDTKEEWDYTTKSLSGSTFPNGY
-106 HNGDGSV
+106 D
-113 TIAEAEREKIV
+113 
-124 PENIKN
+124 
-130 GITLL
+130 
-135 GVSGTY
+135 
-141 TGDGTGGTEVD
+141 
-152 KTGKGEYLWAK
+152 
-163 YTELIGWVKTSE
+163 
-175 DVGKDRPSGYSTT
+175 STT
-188 EYTGATITEDGY
+188 YVGWTITDDGY
-200 YKLDNSIGINKYY
+200 FELNKGTTSGDTYY
-213 LPTGATN
+213 LPED
-220 GKTKSVLYRP
+220 SVGRKAKKILREGRYSAINP
-230 YGYRTDYYI
+230 YTVMTVKDAPD
-239 LTLSDEKGAT
+239 TVKG
-249 GKKGTDLLG
+249 DNLLG
-258 YISSDS
+258 YISADAA
-264 SDSYPN
+264 DAYPLK
-270 AGVQDGV
+270 GVQDNK
-277 YYLAVSAPDVNA
+277 YYIRISGSDADATA
-289 IASKML
+289 GKML
-295 ENTVACGPDGKVTG
+295 SGIVGYTNNGRVTG
-309 TIKRLTAQ
+309 SIQSQAAQ
-317 TITPGTEDQNI
+317 TITPSTTDQTI
-328 DAGVYLSGKQ
+328 SSGKYLSGTQ

-435 RSYIGQPDA
+435 RSYTGQPDA

-566 RKFYAPLVD
+566 RTFYSPVID
-575 QRLRDL
+575 QKLRSL
-581 GIGYTESVAPA
+581 GIGYTTASVAP
-592 TVPVTGVTLDK
+592 TVIPVTSVSLDK
-603 STLSMQVGD
+603 NTLNIKKGESAT
-612 SQKLTS
+612 LT
-618 TVRPSNATNQ
+618 
-628 SVKWLASNDN
+628 
-638 ITVSNGTV
+638 
-646 TAKSTGRAVV
+646 
-656 TVQTD
+656 
-661 DGGYTATCD
+661 
-670 VTIQKK
+670 
-676 VPEIVPVT
+676 
-684 GVELN
+684 
-689 KSQMTLE
+689 
-696 VDSSVTLIATVKP
+696 ATVKP
-709 STATNQSVK
+709 SDATNRSVK
-718 WSVNNSNVIVQNG
+718 WSANNSNVAVNNG
-731 TVTAKTVG
+731 TVTGKAVG
-739 TSIVTVTTND
+739 TSVVTVTTDD

-838 AKSCTF
+838 AKPCTF

-861 NNTVELDPIDSFTL
+861 NNAVELDPIDSFTL

-907 SNLVADMIP
+907 SELVADMIP
-916 VKKSDGTL
+916 VKKADGTL

>member
-1 MGVNKVNYGAK
+1 MGINKVMYGSR
-12 TVIDLSKDTVTAS
+12 TVIDISGDTVTPD
-25 KLLKGV
+25 KLLSGV
-31 TAHDKNGDQ
+31 IGHNASGER
-40 ITGTYEA
+40 ITGTHKCE
-47 GTSGGGTD
+47 GGT
-55 TSDATA
+55 AEG
-61 VASNILEEKTAY
+61 I
-73 IASGK
+73 G
-78 VTGTMQNRGATAGT
+78 
-92 ISKKT
+92 T
-97 GAYIIPEGY
+97 GAYVWAIYDTKEEWDYTTKSLSGSTFPNGY
-106 HNGDGSV
+106 D
-113 TIAEAEREKIV
+113 
-124 PENIKN
+124 
-130 GITLL
+130 
-135 GVSGTY
+135 
-141 TGDGTGGTEVD
+141 
-152 KTGKGEYLWAK
+152 
-163 YTELIGWVKTSE
+163 
-175 DVGKDRPSGYSTT
+175 STT
-188 EYTGATITEDGY
+188 YVGWTITDDGY
-200 YKLDNSIGINKYY
+200 FELNKGTTSGDTYY
-213 LPTGATN
+213 LPED
-220 GKTKSVLYRP
+220 SVGRKAKKILRKGRYSAINP
-230 YGYRTDYYI
+230 YTVMTVKDAPD
-239 LTLSDEKGAT
+239 TVKG
-249 GKKGTDLLG
+249 DNLLG
-258 YISSDS
+258 YISADAA
-264 SDSYPN
+264 DAYPLK
-270 AGVQDGV
+270 GVQDNK
-277 YYLAVSAPDVNA
+277 YYIRISGSDADATA
-289 IASKML
+289 GKML
-295 ENTVACGPDGKVTG
+295 SGIVGYTNNGRVTG
-309 TIKRLTAQ
+309 SIQSQAAQ
-317 TITPGTEDQNI
+317 TITPSTTDQTI
-328 DAGVYLSGKQ
+328 SFGKYLSGTQ

-628 SVKWLASNDN
+628 SVKW
-638 ITVSNGTV
+638 
-646 TAKSTGRAVV
+646 
-656 TVQTD
+656 
-661 DGGYTATCD
+661 
-670 VTIQKK
+670 
-676 VPEIVPVT
+676 
-684 GVELN
+684 
-689 KSQMTLE
+689 
-696 VDSSVTLIATVKP
+696 
-709 STATNQSVK
+709 
-718 WSVNNSNVIVQNG
+718 SVNNSNVIVQNG

-907 SNLVADMIP
+907 SELVADMIP
-916 VKKSDGTL
+916 VKKADGTL

>member
-1 MGVNKVNYGAK
+1 MTIEEALEASAVELVNDIFLINPESRVITVPESEKIFGVYNDGNTERKHFRCPKIVGDN
-12 TVIDLSKDTVTAS
+12 IDLSAMH
-25 KLLKGV
+25 LYINYQN
-31 TAHDKNGDQ
+31 ANGQKYPYLIEDVQ
-40 ITGTYEA
+40 TDGDYITF
-47 GTSGGGTD
+47 S
-55 TSDATA
+55 
-61 VASNILEEKTAY
+61 
-73 IASGK
+73 
-78 VTGTMQNRGATAGT
+78 
-92 ISKKT
+92 
-97 GAYIIPEGY
+97 
-106 HNGDGSV
+106 
-113 TIAEAEREKIV
+113 
-124 PENIKN
+124 
-130 GITLL
+130 
-135 GVSGTY
+135 
-141 TGDGTGGTEVD
+141 
-152 KTGKGEYLWAK
+152 W
-163 YTELIGWVKTSE
+163 LIG
-175 DVGKDRPSGYSTT
+175 
-188 EYTGATITEDGY
+188 
-200 YKLDNSIGINKYY
+200 
-213 LPTGATN
+213 
-220 GKTKSVLYRP
+220 
-230 YGYRTDYYI
+230 
-239 LTLSDEKGAT
+239 
-249 GKKGTDLLG
+249 
-258 YISSDS
+258 
-264 SDSYPN
+264 
-270 AGVQDGV
+270 
-277 YYLAVSAPDVNA
+277 PDV
-289 IASKML
+289 
-295 ENTVACGPDGKVTG
+295 VA
-309 TIKRLTAQ
+309 
-317 TITPGTEDQNI
+317 
-328 DAGVYLSGKQ
+328 Y
-338 TIKGDANLLAENIK
+338 KGQVKFILCAKKDANLEWNTTLAEGTVLEGLEATDEVVDRNPDIIEQILTRLDNVTEIPQEKVSSAVEEYMAKNPINIP
-352 EGVELFGIT
+352 ES
-361 GTYTGGDTVNP
+361 P

-435 RSYIGQPDA
+435 RSYTGQPDA

-575 QRLRDL
+575 RRLRDL

-760 IAKQVQPSEPH
+760 VAKQVQPSEPH

-801 YVKSNSTYICGARDD
+801 HVKSNSTYICGARDD

-838 AKSCTF
+838 AKPCTF

-850 IKQTGATASFN
+850 IKQTGATTSFN
-861 NNTVELDPIDSFTL
+861 NNMVELDPIDSFTL

-907 SNLVADMIP
+907 SELIADMIP
-916 VKKSDGTL
+916 VQKSDGTL
-924 CLYDEIRKKYLY
+924 CLYDKIRKKYLY

>member
-1 MGVNKVNYGAK
+1 MGINKVMYGSR
-12 TVIDLSKDTVTAS
+12 TVIDISGDTVTPD
-25 KLLKGV
+25 KLLSGV
-31 TAHDKNGDQ
+31 IGHNASGER
-40 ITGTYEA
+40 ITGTHKCE
-47 GTSGGGTD
+47 GGT
-55 TSDATA
+55 AEG
-61 VASNILEEKTAY
+61 I
-73 IASGK
+73 G
-78 VTGTMQNRGATAGT
+78 
-92 ISKKT
+92 T
-97 GAYIIPEGY
+97 GAYVWAIYDTKEEWDYTTKSLSGSTFPNGY
-106 HNGDGSV
+106 D
-113 TIAEAEREKIV
+113 
-124 PENIKN
+124 
-130 GITLL
+130 
-135 GVSGTY
+135 
-141 TGDGTGGTEVD
+141 
-152 KTGKGEYLWAK
+152 
-163 YTELIGWVKTSE
+163 
-175 DVGKDRPSGYSTT
+175 STT
-188 EYTGATITEDGY
+188 YVGWTITDDGY
-200 YKLDNSIGINKYY
+200 FELNKGTTSGDTYY
-213 LPTGATN
+213 LPED
-220 GKTKSVLYRP
+220 SVGRKAKKILREGRYSAINP
-230 YGYRTDYYI
+230 YTVMTVKDAPD
-239 LTLSDEKGAT
+239 TVKG
-249 GKKGTDLLG
+249 DNLLG
-258 YISSDS
+258 YISADAA
-264 SDSYPN
+264 DAYPLK
-270 AGVQDGV
+270 GVQDNK
-277 YYLAVSAPDVNA
+277 YYIRISGSDADATA
-289 IASKML
+289 GKML
-295 ENTVACGPDGKVTG
+295 SGIVGYTNNGRVTG
-309 TIKRLTAQ
+309 SIQSQAAQ
-317 TITPGTEDQNI
+317 TITPSTTDQTI
-328 DAGVYLSGKQ
+328 SSGKYLSGTQ

-435 RSYIGQPDA
+435 RSYTGQPDA

-575 QRLRDL
+575 RRLRDL

-618 TVRPSNATNQ
+618 
-628 SVKWLASNDN
+628 
-638 ITVSNGTV
+638 
-646 TAKSTGRAVV
+646 
-656 TVQTD
+656 
-661 DGGYTATCD
+661 
-670 VTIQKK
+670 
-676 VPEIVPVT
+676 
-684 GVELN
+684 
-689 KSQMTLE
+689 
-696 VDSSVTLIATVKP
+696 TVKP

-838 AKSCTF
+838 AKPCTF

-861 NNTVELDPIDSFTL
+861 NNAVELDPIDSFTL

-907 SNLVADMIP
+907 SELVADMIP
-916 VKKSDGTL
+916 VKKADGTL

>member
-1 MGVNKVNYGAK
+1 MTIEEALEASAVELVNDIFLINPESRVITVPESEKIFGVYNDGNTERKHFRCPKIVGDN
-12 TVIDLSKDTVTAS
+12 IDLSAMH
-25 KLLKGV
+25 LYINYQN
-31 TAHDKNGDQ
+31 ANGQKYPYLIEDVQ
-40 ITGTYEA
+40 TDGDYITF
-47 GTSGGGTD
+47 S
-55 TSDATA
+55 
-61 VASNILEEKTAY
+61 
-73 IASGK
+73 
-78 VTGTMQNRGATAGT
+78 
-92 ISKKT
+92 
-97 GAYIIPEGY
+97 
-106 HNGDGSV
+106 
-113 TIAEAEREKIV
+113 
-124 PENIKN
+124 
-130 GITLL
+130 
-135 GVSGTY
+135 
-141 TGDGTGGTEVD
+141 
-152 KTGKGEYLWAK
+152 W
-163 YTELIGWVKTSE
+163 LIG
-175 DVGKDRPSGYSTT
+175 
-188 EYTGATITEDGY
+188 
-200 YKLDNSIGINKYY
+200 
-213 LPTGATN
+213 
-220 GKTKSVLYRP
+220 
-230 YGYRTDYYI
+230 
-239 LTLSDEKGAT
+239 
-249 GKKGTDLLG
+249 
-258 YISSDS
+258 
-264 SDSYPN
+264 
-270 AGVQDGV
+270 
-277 YYLAVSAPDVNA
+277 PDV
-289 IASKML
+289 
-295 ENTVACGPDGKVTG
+295 VA
-309 TIKRLTAQ
+309 
-317 TITPGTEDQNI
+317 
-328 DAGVYLSGKQ
+328 Y
-338 TIKGDANLLAENIK
+338 KGQVKFILCAKKDANLEWNTTLAEGTVLEGLEATDEVVDRNPDIIEQILTRLDNVTEIPQEKVSSAVEEYMAKNPINIP
-352 EGVELFGIT
+352 ES
-361 GTYTGGDTVNP
+361 P

-435 RSYIGQPDA
+435 RSYTGQPDA

-575 QRLRDL
+575 RRLRDL

-749 GNHKAQCTVEV
+749 GNHKAQCMVEV

-801 YVKSNSTYICGARDD
+801 HVKSNSTYICGARDD

-838 AKSCTF
+838 AKPCMF

-861 NNTVELDPIDSFTL
+861 NDTVELDPIDSFTL

-907 SNLVADMIP
+907 SELVADMIP
-916 VKKSDGTL
+916 VKKADGTL

>member
-1 MGVNKVNYGAK
+1 MGINKVMYGSR
-12 TVIDLSKDTVTAS
+12 TVIDISGDTVTPD
-25 KLLKGV
+25 KLLSGV
-31 TAHDKNGDQ
+31 IGHNASGER
-40 ITGTYEA
+40 ITGTHKCE
-47 GTSGGGTD
+47 GGT
-55 TSDATA
+55 
-61 VASNILEEKTAY
+61 VEGI
-73 IASGK
+73 G
-78 VTGTMQNRGATAGT
+78 
-92 ISKKT
+92 T
-97 GAYIIPEGY
+97 GAYVWAIYDTKEEWDYTTKSLSGSTFPNGY
-106 HNGDGSV
+106 D
-113 TIAEAEREKIV
+113 
-124 PENIKN
+124 
-130 GITLL
+130 
-135 GVSGTY
+135 
-141 TGDGTGGTEVD
+141 
-152 KTGKGEYLWAK
+152 
-163 YTELIGWVKTSE
+163 
-175 DVGKDRPSGYSTT
+175 STT
-188 EYTGATITEDGY
+188 YVGWTITDDGY
-200 YKLDNSIGINKYY
+200 FELNKGTTSGDTYY
-213 LPTGATN
+213 LPED
-220 GKTKSVLYRP
+220 SVGRKAKKILRKGRYSAINP
-230 YGYRTDYYI
+230 YTVMTVKDAPD
-239 LTLSDEKGAT
+239 TVKG
-249 GKKGTDLLG
+249 DNLLG
-258 YISSDS
+258 YISADAA
-264 SDSYPN
+264 DAYPLK
-270 AGVQDGV
+270 GVQDNK
-277 YYLAVSAPDVNA
+277 YYIRISGSDADATA
-289 IASKML
+289 GKML
-295 ENTVACGPDGKVTG
+295 SGIVGYTNNRRVTG
-309 TIKRLTAQ
+309 SIQSQAAQ
-317 TITPGTEDQNI
+317 TITPSTTDQTI
-328 DAGVYLSGKQ
+328 SFGKYLSGTQ

-361 GTYTGGDTVNP
+361 GTYTGDTVNP

-435 RSYIGQPDA
+435 RSYTGQPDA

-575 QRLRDL
+575 RRLRDL
-581 GIGYTESVAPA
+581 GIGYTESVTPA
-592 TVPVTGVTLDK
+592 T
-603 STLSMQVGD
+603 
-612 SQKLTS
+612 
-618 TVRPSNATNQ
+618 
-628 SVKWLASNDN
+628 
-638 ITVSNGTV
+638 
-646 TAKSTGRAVV
+646 
-656 TVQTD
+656 
-661 DGGYTATCD
+661 
-670 VTIQKK
+670 
-676 VPEIVPVT
+676 VPVT

-801 YVKSNSTYICGARDD
+801 HVKSNSTYICGARDD

-838 AKSCTF
+838 AKPCMF

-850 IKQTGATASFN
+850 IKQTGATTSFN

-907 SNLVADMIP
+907 SELVADMIP
-916 VKKSDGTL
+916 VKKADGTL

>member
-1 MGVNKVNYGAK
+1 MGINKVMYGSR
-12 TVIDLSKDTVTAS
+12 TVIDISGDTVTPD
-25 KLLKGV
+25 KLLSGV
-31 TAHDKNGDQ
+31 IGHNASGER
-40 ITGTYEA
+40 ITGTHKCE
-47 GTSGGGTD
+47 GGT
-55 TSDATA
+55 AEG
-61 VASNILEEKTAY
+61 I
-73 IASGK
+73 G
-78 VTGTMQNRGATAGT
+78 
-92 ISKKT
+92 T
-97 GAYIIPEGY
+97 GAYVWAIYDTKEEWDYTTKSLSGSTFPNGY
-106 HNGDGSV
+106 D
-113 TIAEAEREKIV
+113 
-124 PENIKN
+124 
-130 GITLL
+130 
-135 GVSGTY
+135 
-141 TGDGTGGTEVD
+141 
-152 KTGKGEYLWAK
+152 
-163 YTELIGWVKTSE
+163 
-175 DVGKDRPSGYSTT
+175 STT
-188 EYTGATITEDGY
+188 YVGWTITDDGY
-200 YKLDNSIGINKYY
+200 FELNKGTTSGDTYY
-213 LPTGATN
+213 LPED
-220 GKTKSVLYRP
+220 SVGRKAKKILREGRYSAINP
-230 YGYRTDYYI
+230 YTVMTVKDAPD
-239 LTLSDEKGAT
+239 TVKG
-249 GKKGTDLLG
+249 DNLLG
-258 YISSDS
+258 YISADAA
-264 SDSYPN
+264 DAYPLK
-270 AGVQDGV
+270 GVQDNK
-277 YYLAVSAPDVNA
+277 YYIRISGSDADATA
-289 IASKML
+289 GKML
-295 ENTVACGPDGKVTG
+295 SGIVGYTNNGRVTG
-309 TIKRLTAQ
+309 SIQSQAAQ

-499 IPHSFSKNNYVDS
+499 ITHSFSKNNYVDS

-907 SNLVADMIP
+907 SELVADMIP
-916 VKKSDGTL
+916 VKKADGTL

>member
-1 MGVNKVNYGAK
+1 MGINKVMYGSR
-12 TVIDLSKDTVTAS
+12 TVIDISGDTVTPD
-25 KLLKGV
+25 KLLSGV
-31 TAHDKNGDQ
+31 IGHNASGER
-40 ITGTYEA
+40 ITGTHKCE
-47 GTSGGGTD
+47 GGT
-55 TSDATA
+55 AEG
-61 VASNILEEKTAY
+61 I
-73 IASGK
+73 G
-78 VTGTMQNRGATAGT
+78 
-92 ISKKT
+92 T
-97 GAYIIPEGY
+97 GAYVWAIYDTKEEWDYTTKSLSGSTFPNGY
-106 HNGDGSV
+106 D
-113 TIAEAEREKIV
+113 
-124 PENIKN
+124 
-130 GITLL
+130 
-135 GVSGTY
+135 
-141 TGDGTGGTEVD
+141 
-152 KTGKGEYLWAK
+152 
-163 YTELIGWVKTSE
+163 
-175 DVGKDRPSGYSTT
+175 STT
-188 EYTGATITEDGY
+188 YVGWTITDDGY
-200 YKLDNSIGINKYY
+200 FELNKGTTSGDTYY
-213 LPTGATN
+213 LPED
-220 GKTKSVLYRP
+220 SVGRKAKKILRKGRYSAINP
-230 YGYRTDYYI
+230 YTVMAVKDAPD
-239 LTLSDEKGAT
+239 TVKG
-249 GKKGTDLLG
+249 DNLLG
-258 YISSDS
+258 YISADAA
-264 SDSYPN
+264 DAYPLK
-270 AGVQDGV
+270 GVQDNK
-277 YYLAVSAPDVNA
+277 YYIRISGSDADATA
-289 IASKML
+289 GKML
-295 ENTVACGPDGKVTG
+295 SGIVGYTNNGRVTG
-309 TIKRLTAQ
+309 SIQSQAAQ
-317 TITPGTEDQNI
+317 TITPSTTDQTI
-328 DAGVYLSGKQ
+328 SFGKYLSGTQ

-435 RSYIGQPDA
+435 RSYTGQPDA

-575 QRLRDL
+575 RRLRDL

-618 TVRPSNATNQ
+618 TVRPYNATNQ

-760 IAKQVQPSEPH
+760 MAKQVQPSEPH

-838 AKSCTF
+838 AKPCTF

-861 NNTVELDPIDSFTL
+861 NNTVEVDDPIDSFTL

-907 SNLVADMIP
+907 SELVADMIP
-916 VKKSDGTL
+916 VKKADGTL

>member
-1 MGVNKVNYGAK
+1 MGINKVMYGSR
-12 TVIDLSKDTVTAS
+12 TVIDISGDTVTPD
-25 KLLKGV
+25 KLLSGV
-31 TAHDKNGDQ
+31 IGHNASGER
-40 ITGTYEA
+40 ITGTHKCE
-47 GTSGGGTD
+47 GGT
-55 TSDATA
+55 AEG
-61 VASNILEEKTAY
+61 I
-73 IASGK
+73 G
-78 VTGTMQNRGATAGT
+78 
-92 ISKKT
+92 T
-97 GAYIIPEGY
+97 GAYVWAIYDTKEEWDYTTKSLSGSTFPNGY
-106 HNGDGSV
+106 D
-113 TIAEAEREKIV
+113 
-124 PENIKN
+124 
-130 GITLL
+130 
-135 GVSGTY
+135 
-141 TGDGTGGTEVD
+141 
-152 KTGKGEYLWAK
+152 
-163 YTELIGWVKTSE
+163 
-175 DVGKDRPSGYSTT
+175 STT
-188 EYTGATITEDGY
+188 YVGWTITDDGY
-200 YKLDNSIGINKYY
+200 FELNKGTTSGDTYY
-213 LPTGATN
+213 LPED
-220 GKTKSVLYRP
+220 SVGRKAKKILREGRYSAINP
-230 YGYRTDYYI
+230 YTVMTVKDAPD
-239 LTLSDEKGAT
+239 TVKG
-249 GKKGTDLLG
+249 DNLLG
-258 YISSDS
+258 YISADAA
-264 SDSYPN
+264 DAYPLK
-270 AGVQDGV
+270 GVQDNK
-277 YYLAVSAPDVNA
+277 YYIRISGSDADATA
-289 IASKML
+289 GKML
-295 ENTVACGPDGKVTG
+295 SGIVGYTNNGRVTG
-309 TIKRLTAQ
+309 SIQSQAAQ
-317 TITPGTEDQNI
+317 TITPSTTDQTI
-328 DAGVYLSGKQ
+328 SSGKYLSGTQ

-435 RSYIGQPDA
+435 RSYTGQPDA

-575 QRLRDL
+575 RRLRDL

-618 TVRPSNATNQ
+618 
-628 SVKWLASNDN
+628 
-638 ITVSNGTV
+638 
-646 TAKSTGRAVV
+646 
-656 TVQTD
+656 
-661 DGGYTATCD
+661 
-670 VTIQKK
+670 
-676 VPEIVPVT
+676 
-684 GVELN
+684 
-689 KSQMTLE
+689 
-696 VDSSVTLIATVKP
+696 TVKP

-838 AKSCTF
+838 AKPCTF
-844 WEDTWT
+844 WDDTWT

-861 NNTVELDPIDSFTL
+861 NNAVELDPIDSFTL

-907 SNLVADMIP
+907 SELVADMIP
-916 VKKSDGTL
+916 VKKADGTL

>member
-1 MGVNKVNYGAK
+1 MA
-12 TVIDLSKDTVTAS
+12 I
-25 KLLKGV
+25 
-31 TAHDKNGDQ
+31 Q
-40 ITGTYEA
+40 
-47 GTSGGGTD
+47 
-55 TSDATA
+55 
-61 VASNILEEKTAY
+61 
-73 IASGK
+73 
-78 VTGTMQNRGATAGT
+78 MRRGQ
-92 ISKKT
+92 
-97 GAYIIPEGY
+97 
-106 HNGDGSV
+106 SV
-113 TIAEAEREKIV
+113 DFD
-124 PENIKN
+124 P
-130 GITLL
+130 
-135 GVSGTY
+135 
-141 TGDGTGGTEVD
+141 
-152 KTGKGEYLWAK
+152 
-163 YTELIGWVKTSE
+163 
-175 DVGKDRPSGYSTT
+175 
-188 EYTGATITEDGY
+188 
-200 YKLDNSIGINKYY
+200 
-213 LPTGATN
+213 
-220 GKTKSVLYRP
+220 
-230 YGYRTDYYI
+230 
-239 LTLSDEKGAT
+239 
-249 GKKGTDLLG
+249 
-258 YISSDS
+258 
-264 SDSYPN
+264 
-270 AGVQDGV
+270 
-277 YYLAVSAPDVNA
+277 
-289 IASKML
+289 SKML
-295 ENTVACGPDGKVTG
+295 PGEWAVSTDNESQKQMVYMCFAPGVV
-309 TIKRLTAQ
+309 KRMATL
-317 TITPGTEDQNI
+317 EDF
-328 DAGVYLSGKQ
+328 SGGSGS
-338 TIKGDANLLAENIK
+338 TN
-352 EGVELFGIT
+352 VET
-361 GTYTGGDTVNP
+361 SP

-453 LNNNIAMGN
+453 LNNSIPIGSIESGYDA
-462 ISDSYDS
+462 SY
-469 NYDTTTICG
+469 NTGTFCG

-485 YVMDTFPLAVKLYI
+485 YIMDTYPLAVKLYI
-499 IPHSFSKNNYVDS
+499 IPHSFAKDNSYVDS
-512 VHEKMIEIC
+512 IYSKAIEIC
-521 KKWNMPYLD
+521 DKWNMPYLD
-530 MRKCAQIAMT
+530 MRKCSQIAMT

-581 GIGYTESVAPA
+581 GIGYTESLTPA

-771 TNIGGLNIDGNC
+771 TKLESLSVDGNC
-783 YFDTEVLPDQNTN
+783 YFDTEILPDQNTN
-796 TDIRL
+796 TEAKL
-801 YVKSNSTYICGARDD
+801 YIKSGTTYICGARDD
-816 NYKYGFTKTDN
+816 KYKYGYTVTDN
-827 FYAIR
+827 FYAVR
-832 GTVSSS
+832 GTVSSA
-838 AKSCTF
+838 AKNTAF
-844 WEDTWT
+844 WEDVWT

-888 ASAGAGMVGAIIYA
+888 ASAGAGLKGKIYYA

-907 SNLVADMIP
+907 SELVADMIP
-916 VKKSDGTL
+916 VKKADGTL